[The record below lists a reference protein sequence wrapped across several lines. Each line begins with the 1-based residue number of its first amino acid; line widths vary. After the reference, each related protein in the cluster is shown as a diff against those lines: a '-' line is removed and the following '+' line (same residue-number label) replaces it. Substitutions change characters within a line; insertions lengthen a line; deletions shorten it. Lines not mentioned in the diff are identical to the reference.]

1 MADEQN
7 ENLRERLNSIGGQ
20 ANKAR
25 NRGKAGKLVLAAAAA
40 AALVGGGFY
49 ISTLLPDET
58 RETTI
63 PVGSVDEFPDD
74 DAGFGNV
81 VVPVAQPVPARSQP
95 DNRSDELLRSLQE
108 QIEKLNAE
116 QAAQLEQSQQEREAE
131 IEALRATM
139 EADLGSLR
147 EVYETAQKDAQDREA
162 KLLEDLRNAA
172 TEAERRELQFQ
183 SDMQQ
188 KLELERQRAQL
199 RIDELTAE
207 LNRANSTPPAPATD
221 PDELLRLQ
229 QEKERREQ
237 LEAARAQAEEQRLRR
252 INSGMI
258 AFSGQGAEGGS
269 GAGSG
274 EASGY
279 ELSADE
285 AFVQRQIKAVPVSTS
300 QRIARPDIT
309 IIQGTIIQAALETAI
324 DSSLPGVV
332 RAVVSED
339 VHSFDG
345 SNILVPRGSKIFG
358 DYRSTLSL
366 NQSRVLIVWTR
377 IVTPEG
383 RSAQIASYGADALGR
398 SGSTGHVDKHFM
410 TRFGS
415 AAAISLIG
423 AIPGAVAAQSD
434 NETTSDMLEQVS
446 DDLASNSE
454 SAIEEYLTI
463 PPTVYI
469 HQGSQVS
476 VFLDRDLQLP

>member
-1 MADEQN
+1 MAGEQD
-7 ENLRERLNSIGGQ
+7 ENLRERLNAIGGQ

-25 NRGKAGKLVLAAAAA
+25 NRGKTGKLVLASAAA

-81 VVPVAQPVPARSQP
+81 VVPVAQPVPAPVQP
-95 DNRSDELLRSLQE
+95 DNRSDELLKSLQA
-108 QIEKLNAE
+108 QIETLNAE
-116 QAAQLEQSQQEREAE
+116 QAAKLAQSQQEREAE
-131 IEALRATM
+131 IEALRSAM

-207 LNRANSTPPAPATD
+207 LNRANSAPPAPATD

-229 QEKERREQ
+229 REKERREQ
-237 LEAARAQAEEQRLRR
+237 LEAARALAEEQRLRR

-258 AFSGQGAEGGS
+258 AFSGQGAE
-269 GAGSG
+269 AGSDNG
-274 EASGY
+274 NEY

-423 AIPGAVAAQSD
+423 AIPGAVAAQTGD
-434 NETTSDMLEQVS
+434 ETTSDMLEQVS

-454 SAIEEYLTI
+454 SAIEDYLTI